1 MGSGL
6 LEFDSGRSTVPMAT
20 SSCTRETF
28 DDSDTR
34 HDEMHST
41 IETWLQDLAGEV
53 DDVVSSEQFRAWLD
67 VQSEFHDYSPRN
79 TLLIQRQCP
88 HATRV
93 AGYRTWQNE
102 FDRHVSEGEKAIWIW
117 APIIAKKCPECGNS
131 SSYHDRSNCEYDE
144 TPPEEWSKGLVAFRP
159 APVFDVS
166 QTEGEPLPELRTEAI
181 GDGDELVPVL
191 CEAACSLAVDVS
203 IVSAQEWAH
212 GSARGVCQYHPAD
225 RPVVEVRDR
234 ANSADLAVTI
244 VHEYA
249 HALLHNDVDDETERS
264 KRELEAEA
272 VGYIVGRY
280 FELDTSGSAFYL
292 AAWEGDDSE
301 AILDRL
307 DRISSTAQEV
317 IDIVDGAIETS

>member
-1 MGSGL
+1 MSL
-6 LEFDSGRSTVPMAT
+6 
-20 SSCTRETF
+20 SSCTRKTF

-41 IETWLQDLAGEV
+41 IETWLEDLVCEV
-53 DDVVSSEQFRAWLD
+53 DDAVSSDQFREWLD

-102 FDRHVSEGEKAIWIW
+102 FDRCVSKGEKAIWIW
-117 APIIAKKCPECGNS
+117 APIIAKKCPKCGNS
-131 SSYHDRSNCEYDE
+131 SSYHERSDCEYDE
-144 TPPEEWSKGLVAFRP
+144 TPPDEWSKGLVAFRP

-166 QTEGEPLPELRTEAI
+166 QTEGEPLPGLETEAT
-181 GDGDELVPVL
+181 GEGGELVPVL
-191 CEAACSLAVDVS
+191 LEAAVVLEVEAEAVS
-203 IVSAQEWAH
+203 PQKWSHSSAK
-212 GSARGVCQYHPAD
+212 GICQYRLEKQPL
-225 RPVVEVRDR
+225 VKVRDR
-234 ANSADLAVTI
+234 ENEADLAVTL

-249 HALLHNDVDDETERS
+249 HALLHSGSDTEDERA

-280 FELDTSGSAFYL
+280 FGIDTSGSAFYL
-292 AAWEGDDSE
+292 AAWEGDGPE
-301 AILDRL
+301 TVLDRL
-307 DRISSTAQEV
+307 ERISSTAQKI
-317 IDIVDGAIETS
+317 IDLVEEEMVKTS

>member
-1 MGSGL
+1 MSL
-6 LEFDSGRSTVPMAT
+6 

-41 IETWLQDLAGEV
+41 IEMWLEDLIEEV
-53 DDVVSSEQFRAWLD
+53 DDAVSSDQFREWLD
-67 VQSEFHDYSPRN
+67 IQSEFHDYSPRN
-79 TLLIQRQCP
+79 TLLIQLQCP

-117 APIIAKKCPECGNS
+117 APIIARKCPECGNS
-131 SSYHDRSNCEYDE
+131 SSYHERSDCEYDE
-144 TPPEEWSKGLVAFRP
+144 TEPDGWSKGLVGFRP

-166 QTEGEPLPELRTEAI
+166 QTEGEPLPKLETEAT
-181 GDGDELVPVL
+181 GDAEELAPAL
-191 CEAACSLAVDVS
+191 LEAATSLEIEVEVVS
-203 IVSAQEWAH
+203 VKEWAH
-212 GSARGVCQYHPAD
+212 GRAKGVCQYRSDANPL
-225 RPVVEVRDR
+225 VEVHDR
-234 ANSADLAVTI
+234 ENQADLAVTL

-249 HALLHNDVDDETERS
+249 HAMLHGGVDDETERS

-280 FELDTSGSAFYL
+280 FGLDTSGSAFYV
-292 AAWEGDDSE
+292 AAWQGEDTD

-307 DRISSTAQEV
+307 QRISSTAQTIIDIIDVV
-317 IDIVDGAIETS
+317 IDGE

>member
-1 MGSGL
+1 
-6 LEFDSGRSTVPMAT
+6 MAT

-34 HDEMHST
+34 KDEMHST
-41 IETWLQDLAGEV
+41 IETWLTDLVGEV
-53 DDVVSSEQFRAWLD
+53 DDAVSSEQFKEWLD

-102 FDRHVSEGEKAIWIW
+102 FDRCVNEGEKAIWIW

-131 SSYHDRSNCEYDE
+131 SSYHERSDCEYDE
-144 TPPEEWSKGLVAFRP
+144 TSPDEWLKGLVAFRP
-159 APVFDVS
+159 APVFDIS
-166 QTEGEPLPELRTEAI
+166 QTDGEPLPELETEAI
-181 GDGDELVPVL
+181 GDADELVSVL
-191 CEAACSLAVDVS
+191 LQAASSLGINVA
-203 IVSAQEWAH
+203 IVSPEEWAH
-212 GSARGVCQYHPAD
+212 GSAKGVCQYHPDD
-225 RPVVEVRDR
+225 RPVVEVLGRENR
-234 ANSADLAVTI
+234 ADLAVTI

-249 HALLHNDVDDETERS
+249 HALLHSGVDDETERS

-280 FELDTSGSAFYL
+280 FGLDTSGSAFYL
-292 AAWEGDDSE
+292 AAWDGDDSE

-317 IDIVDGAIETS
+317 IDVVDEAIEE